1 MQLEKPKK
9 GYLYTWNVVDGF
21 LGLPKRKIH
30 LKDTKPTLLHVAYLG
45 GGEQWDHEG
54 TPTGALLC
62 LILSTSPRRQQSTE
76 NYYKFYE
83 NYNIK
88 LLGKTFN
95 AKPEELSG
103 GGSAW
108 WSIEFNSKSWAQEQI
123 DTKIEEV
130 LKWHNKEIERIEKIK
145 D

>member
-45 GGEQWDHEG
+45 SGERWDHEG
-54 TPTGALLC
+54 TPSGALLC
-62 LILSTSPRRQQSTE
+62 LILTASPRRQQSAE
-76 NYYKFYE
+76 NCYKFYE

-95 AKPEELSG
+95 AKPEDVSG
-103 GGSAW
+103 GGCAW